1 MASAEVWDLLHQVLH
16 YIPFYSGIWKSEKRG
31 EKEQVPPLE
40 GRSQK
45 LRSRSFS
52 SQHLIRWLH
61 LRAV

>member
-16 YIPFYSGIWKSEKRG
+16 YIPFYSGSWKSEKRG

-45 LRSRSFS
+45 LRS
-52 SQHLIRWLH
+52 HLKPALNQM
-61 LRAV
+61 VTS